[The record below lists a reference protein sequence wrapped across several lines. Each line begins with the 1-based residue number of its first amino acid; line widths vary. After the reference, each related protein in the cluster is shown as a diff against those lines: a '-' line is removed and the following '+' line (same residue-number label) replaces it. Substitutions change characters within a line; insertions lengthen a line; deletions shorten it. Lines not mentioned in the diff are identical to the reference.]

1 VDLGLIRDFEYYTG
15 IVFEGYAQ
23 SVGRPVLGGG
33 RYDGLLA
40 RFGADRPAV
49 GFALHLDRLLPV
61 LPPPTPSAVLS
72 IVYVPQFRDLAIR
85 LALALRREGIPALT
99 DPWPQPEVHVPC
111 IMLEDEQARVY
122 TREGRER
129 VVFPELDLLVQ
140 EAIEAWKS

>member
-1 VDLGLIRDFEYYTG
+1 
-15 IVFEGYAQ
+15 
-23 SVGRPVLGGG
+23 
-33 RYDGLLA
+33 
-40 RFGADRPAV
+40 
-49 GFALHLDRLLPV
+49 
-61 LPPPTPSAVLS
+61 VLS